1 MSVSLII
8 FIIIHVLA
16 FAFCAETMRRI
27 AMKHREYPLEDTERT
42 LPFGFLKLRYVLI
55 FYIGSYLLW
64 ILFSIWLYTVFI
76 NPDGLSIFNNS
87 QPTPDVIL
95 NL

>member
-1 MSVSLII
+1 MSASLII

-16 FAFCAETMRRI
+16 FAFFAETLRRI

-55 FYIGSYLLW
+55 FYIASYVIW

-76 NPDGLSIFNNS
+76 NPDGIPFFNS
-87 QPTPDVIL
+87 QPEPDSIL